1 MEDNSKIPFDEYSE
15 KKVILYNENNIK
27 KKTKT
32 KKIKIKKFLSQTTDT
47 IKNKIIK
54 YNIKFSNNNS
64 SNNEN
69 NNKKIK
75 KVRNP
80 GIDLVRLISMYFI
93 IINHI
98 LYKGKALNI
107 YPKYKRQIILLHIFT
122 DFHNNAFILISG
134 IVGYKTNR
142 YSNLL
147 YLWLTVY
154 FYAVTIHIYVIKFK
168 KDFLLTHDINKDYY
182 PIIYERYW
190 FFTAYFGMYLFLPLI
205 NKGIEYLSKFELR
218 LVVMSILGV
227 FVFWRD
233 YKNPKKDIFK
243 LSQGNS
249 VLWFQIFY
257 ITGAFI
263 GKYRVNYSGLK
274 KFFYCF
280 ICFFI
285 YYLSSYLYYKSFF
298 NELPIRKGH
307 YQKQIILIL
316 KGILTERFDSF
327 LKIAQS
333 IFVCLF
339 FMQISYN
346 KYIAK
351 IICFLGPLVFGIY
364 LIHAHPLINDNVL
377 KHVFDNEPKDLRLN
391 SVIKFV
397 LWKSFKIF
405 FFGIFVDYFRNLLF
419 NLLRLKKIFMFVEVK
434 MYEIFK

>member
-1 MEDNSKIPFDEYSE
+1 MEDNTKIPFDEYSE

-54 YNIKFSNNNS
+54 YNIKFSNNNN

-75 KVRNP
+75 KVRNAD
-80 GIDLVRLISMYFI
+80 IDLVRLISMYFI

-154 FYAVTIHIYVIKFK
+154 FYAVMIHIYVIKFK

-205 NKGIEYLSKFELR
+205 
-218 LVVMSILGV
+218 
-227 FVFWRD
+227 
-233 YKNPKKDIFK
+233 
-243 LSQGNS
+243 
-249 VLWFQIFY
+249 
-257 ITGAFI
+257 
-263 GKYRVNYSGLK
+263 
-274 KFFYCF
+274 
-280 ICFFI
+280 
-285 YYLSSYLYYKSFF
+285 YYLIRFNSFF
-298 NELPIRKGH
+298 QL
-307 YQKQIILIL
+307 
-316 KGILTERFDSF
+316 LT
-327 LKIAQS
+327 KN
-333 IFVCLF
+333 F
-339 FMQISYN
+339 FNSSRI
-346 KYIAK
+346 
-351 IICFLGPLVFGIY
+351 
-364 LIHAHPLINDNVL
+364 D
-377 KHVFDNEPKDLRLN
+377 LN
-391 SVIKFV
+391 S
-397 LWKSFKIF
+397 
-405 FFGIFVDYFRNLLF
+405 
-419 NLLRLKKIFMFVEVK
+419 LKMAQN
-434 MYEIFK
+434 